1 MDVFNKLKT
10 AVSNVL
16 PGNPL
21 SRDFEVLSQIASA
34 GPGLLWKVYNGVKKT
49 TKQEVAIFV
58 LEKKLLERYNK
69 PDRDIIM
76 DVLKRGVSQLTRL
89 RHPRI
94 LSVLHPLEES
104 RESLAFA
111 TEPVFASLANIV
123 KCYHNLPP
131 HLPKELEE
139 HKLYEVEIKYGLL
152 QLIEALAF
160 LHTDVNMMHH
170 NICPESI
177 IVNRN
182 GAWKLC
188 GFDFCI
194 PNSNTADQTPSFEF
208 KEWECDIPPVA
219 QPHLDFLA
227 PEYSLTMSCSQ
238 ASDMFSLGALIFAI
252 FNNGKP
258 LYECRDDISQFKK
271 NSEEMRHMRQS
282 LLGCVPEA
290 VREHVKLLLNAEP
303 SVRPDAHQLT
313 KIPFFED
320 VGSMTL
326 QYLDT
331 LFQRDNLQK
340 SKFFKGLP
348 KIVAKMPK
356 RVNQQRILP
365 PLFKE
370 CVNPDMIPFVLP
382 SILYVAEQSTDK
394 EYLHII
400 FPELIPMFKLQKPV
414 QILLIFLQNMTLLLG
429 KTSATDIKNH
439 VLPMVYHALESND
452 PQIQELVLNITPTFA
467 NLIDYTSLKNSIVP
481 RIKKMCLATS
491 SLSVRVGCL
500 VCLGKLLEYMDKWYV
515 LDEVFPLLPQIPS
528 REPGVLMSI
537 LGIFKVTLSHT
548 KLGIT
553 KDILATKVIPFLMPL
568 CIENNLN
575 LNQFNA
581 YISVL
586 KEMVAKVETE
596 QRSKLEQLNSMQQE
610 QKTIEISKMSV
621 QDEKNLLPE
630 LSQNNQPET
639 MMDKFLSNFNL
650 GGMVSAIKT
659 DTGQNLDNSIE
670 KITLETNPVRPLNQ
684 PAKVNLSLEEKQRLA
699 HEQEQ
704 QQLYKKQAPLVPNSM
719 KDRKGVNNNIVG
731 NGGSAGSVG
740 LSSKQPKDL
749 TSTLLNNNLNQ
760 LHRSTTLNSTW
771 NPPPT
776 TNPAFMSTSLSGS
789 MGSNSMTGGGGGGGG
804 MMMQRTNSLAAPIN
818 NKPVDLSAFDNLLS
832 PTSSSQAKP
841 SLNQM
846 AKKSPNSSMPGM
858 GINPTGMG
866 LLGMGGGG
874 SSGMRMMGP
883 SPMMGQA
890 MQMPMMGAQPMGG
903 ANFSPMGMGM
913 GATNQNQFAS
923 LGNVKPQNGLSSSN
937 SIGNELDDLFG

>member
-1 MDVFNKLKT
+1 MEVFNKLKT
-10 AVSNVL
+10 AVTNVL

-21 SRDFEVLSQIASA
+21 SRDFEVLNQIASA

-58 LEKKLLERYNK
+58 FEKKLLDRYSK
-69 PDRDIIM
+69 QDKDTII

-123 KCYHNLPP
+123 KCYHNLPSN
-131 HLPKELEE
+131 LPKELEE

-160 LHTDVNMMHH
+160 LHNDVNMMHH
-170 NICPESI
+170 NICPETI

-194 PNSNTADQTPSFEF
+194 PNSSSSDQNPSFDF
-208 KEWECDIPPVA
+208 KDWDCDIPPVA
-219 QPHLDFLA
+219 QPHLDYLA
-227 PEYSLTMSCSQ
+227 PEYSLTMTCSQ
-238 ASDMFSLGALIFAI
+238 ASDMFSLGALIFAV

-258 LYECRDDISQFKK
+258 IYECHNNISEFKK
-271 NSEEMRHMRQS
+271 NAEELRHLRQS
-282 LLGCVPEA
+282 LLGCIPDEVC
-290 VREHVKLLLNAEP
+290 EHVKMLLNAEP
-303 SVRPDAHQLT
+303 SVRPDADQLT

-348 KIVAKMPK
+348 KIVSKLPK

-394 EYLHII
+394 EYVSII

-439 VLPMVYHALESND
+439 VLPVVYHALESND

-467 NLIDYTSLKNSIVP
+467 SLIDYTSLKNSIVP

-537 LGIFKVTLSHT
+537 LGIFKVTLSHA

-553 KDILATKVIPFLMPL
+553 KEILATKVIPFLVPL

-581 YISVL
+581 YISVV

-596 QRSKLEQLNSMQQE
+596 QRTKLEQLNSMQQE
-610 QKTIEISKMSV
+610 QKTIEISKLTV
-621 QDEKNLLPE
+621 ADEKNLLPE
-630 LSQNNQPET
+630 LTQNNQPLT
-639 MMDKFLSNFNL
+639 MSEQENRPKMDKFLSGFNL
-650 GGMVSAIKT
+650 GGLLTSSIKT
-659 DTGQNLDNSIE
+659 DTGQILDNSLE
-670 KITLETNPVRPLNQ
+670 KSPSEMNQIRPLNQ

-699 HEQEQ
+699 REQEQ

-719 KDRKGVNNNIVG
+719 RERSVNNNT
-731 NGGSAGSVG
+731 GS
-740 LSSKQPKDL
+740 SSNSSHQPKDL

-760 LHRSTTLNSTW
+760 LQRSSTLNSSW
-771 NPPPT
+771 NPTPANT
-776 TNPAFMSTSLSGS
+776 AFMSSPNSI
-789 MGSNSMTGGGGGGGG
+789 GSNSIGGGGA
-804 MMMQRTNSLAAPIN
+804 MMQRTNSLTAPIN
-818 NKPVDLSAFDNLLS
+818 NKPVDLSAFDKLLS
-832 PTSSSQAKP
+832 PTSSQVKP

-846 AKKSPNSSMPGM
+846 AMKSSNSSMQGM
-858 GINPTGMG
+858 GMNPTNMG
-866 LLGMGGGG
+866 LLGGAG
-874 SSGMRMMGP
+874 GMRMMGTG
-883 SPMMGQA
+883 SMMGAGQNTMIGHS
-890 MQMPMMGAQPMGG
+890 MQMPMMGTQPRGG
-903 ANFSPMGMGM
+903 TNFSPLGMGL
-913 GATNQNQFAS
+913 GTANQNQFSS
-923 LGNVKPQNGLSSSN
+923 LGTVNAQNGLSSN